1 MPQGILKVST
11 RSEPFPFL
19 NSLSCDAVDK
29 KADAKNDSHW
39 QRVVRHWLTPL
50 LFVMTCVLAFVAVHA
65 GWMCVS
71 GIPTRDVLVILGT
84 MELGV
89 YLWVRLYSGLH
100 LWQQIQVLCL
110 FVSAQAAVHQ
120 LTRLDGFTGDAR
132 PIWTWRWAKT
142 PQEKF
147 AESRKVHTKKGEL
160 STPTKSLDRRTQKK
174 ANLAST
180 TPWDSPG
187 FRGADRS
194 GTMAATNIETD
205 WRAHPPKLL
214 WRQAIGSGWSTFA
227 VVGDYCV
234 TQEQRKVEEAVVCY
248 EVRTGREVWVHL
260 DRARFFEPTGDEG
273 PRATPTIHN
282 GRVYSLGA
290 TGILNCLEGSNG
302 KVLWQANILEET
314 GAANRLFGMVGSP
327 LVVDSSSSIRK
338 TFVIVTPGGKGN
350 SVVAFD
356 AATGK
361 RVWNAGYADPSYSSP
376 QLATI
381 CGRRQILSFNAEG
394 LFAHDLEIGRVLW
407 SVPWISNPAERN
419 NVCQPVLLS
428 SKGNDQT
435 DSVLISSGY
444 NMGSA
449 LFEISRQDDEFSV
462 SEQWKSRALK
472 AKFSSAILHEGHIY
486 GLDGASLACLDIS
499 TGERKW
505 KGGHFGY
512 GQLVLAGSNLLVQL
526 ESGEVALV
534 EASPD
539 SLREISRFAALSGRT
554 WNHPV
559 LAGNLLL
566 VRNDREA
573 ACYELMDRTAP
584 R

>member
-1 MPQGILKVST
+1 MELADYSGPVPIS
-11 RSEPFPFL
+11 
-19 NSLSCDAVDK
+19 SLPCDAVDK
-29 KADAKNDSHW
+29 NVDAKARLLW
-39 QRVVRHWLTPL
+39 QRMVRHWLTPI

-65 GWMCVS
+65 GWLCVS

-89 YLWVRLYSGLH
+89 YLWVRLYSGLQM
-100 LWQQIQVLCL
+100 WRQIQVLCL
-110 FVSAQAAVHQ
+110 FVSTQAAVHQ
-120 LTRLDGFTGDAR
+120 MVRLDGFTGDAR

-142 PQEKF
+142 PQENF
-147 AESRKVHTKKGEL
+147 AESRREHAQKGEL
-160 STPTKSLDRRTQKK
+160 STPTKSRDRRTPKE
-174 ANLAST
+174 ANLASN
-180 TPWDSPG
+180 TPWDSAG
-187 FRGADRS
+187 FRGTDRS
-194 GTMAATNIETD
+194 GKMAATNFETD
-205 WRAHPPKLL
+205 WRAHPPQLL

-234 TQEQRKVEEAVVCY
+234 TQEQRKNVEVVVCY
-248 EVRTGREVWVHL
+248 EVRTGREVWVHR
-260 DRARFFEPTGDEG
+260 DRAHFFEPTGDEG

-290 TGILNCLEGSNG
+290 TGILNCLEGSSG
-302 KVLWQANILEET
+302 KVLWQVNILEET

-327 LVVDSSSSIRK
+327 LVVNSNTLEQK
-338 TFVIVTPGGKGN
+338 TLVIVTPGGQGN

-361 RVWNAGYADPSYSSP
+361 HVWKAGDADPSYSSP
-376 QLATI
+376 QLAEI

-394 LFAHDLEIGRVLW
+394 LIAHDLEDGRILW

-419 NVCQPVLLS
+419 NVCQPVPCAS
-428 SKGNDQT
+428 AKNGPQ
-435 DSVLISSGY
+435 DSVFISSGY

-449 LFEISRQDDEFSV
+449 LFEISREGSAFSAV
-462 SEQWKSRALK
+462 ERWTNRALK
-472 AKFSSAILHEGHIY
+472 AKFSSVVLHQGHIY
-486 GLDGASLACLDIS
+486 GFDGASLACLELA
-499 TGERKW
+499 TGERRW
-505 KGGHFGY
+505 KGGHYGY
-512 GQLVLAGSNLLVQL
+512 GQLVLAGSHLLVQL

-539 SLREISRFAALSGRT
+539 SLREISRFVALSDRT

-573 ACYELMDRTAP
+573 ACFELSIRTGS